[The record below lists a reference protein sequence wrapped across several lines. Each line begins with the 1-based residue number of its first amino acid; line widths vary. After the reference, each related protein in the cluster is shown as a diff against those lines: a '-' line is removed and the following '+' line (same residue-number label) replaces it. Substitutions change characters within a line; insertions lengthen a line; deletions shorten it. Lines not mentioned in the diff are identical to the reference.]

1 MWFLWV
7 KKTTE
12 STNWHQF
19 EPIFGWLREE
29 GAEALKFTSLASS
42 DGFDYQL
49 FAWLAKQLIF
59 PTSFQFFDLSCLALH
74 L

>member
-1 MWFLWV
+1 MWLLWV
-7 KKTTE
+7 KKTTV

-42 DGFDYQL
+42 DS
-49 FAWLAKQLIF
+49 AWF
-59 PTSFQFFDLSCLALH
+59 
-74 L
+74 